1 MVHPSAAAALGAPAG
16 RRVVANIEERVAN
29 LEGRMHTQER
39 RIDNVREAIVGLGN
53 RIASLEARV
62 DTRLTSLEARF
73 DTRFVGLE
81 QRMTSLEEQG
91 NSQFRWLLGTQVTT
105 LAAVVGAMAAIVV
118 AFAGR

>member
-1 MVHPSAAAALGAPAG
+1 V
-16 RRVVANIEERVAN
+16 E
-29 LEGRMHTQER
+29 TQER
-39 RIDNVREAIVGLGN
+39 RIDDVREAIVGLGN
-53 RIASLEARV
+53 HIASLEARI

-81 QRMTSLEEQG
+81 ARMDARFVALEQRMTSLEGQG

-105 LAAVVGAMAAIVV
+105 LAAVVGAMAAIIV